1 MLNEKRIVEGFIFD
15 NDEEYQL
22 ALKDKEMFDILWKKI
37 RNSDGKVVLELY
49 ETLILSDKIK
59 TVVGMYNVKL
69 VQNYL
74 IKNGYVTLNEIT
86 PIVGFVGKRVS
97 TNDAMKT
104 YEYKYKM
111 KYLAD
116 KNVNDKLEKYKSMI
130 STLKIAVIILSIVV
144 AIMFGVQINGG
155 TANYASAKEDII
167 DEYSEWEENLNNREK
182 EVKEREEE
190 LKAIENN

>member
-1 MLNEKRIVEGFIFD
+1 MLNEKRVVEGFAFD
-15 NDEEYQL
+15 NDEEYQM
-22 ALKDKEMFDILWKKI
+22 ALKDKEMFDILWEKI

-49 ETLILSDKIK
+49 ETLLLSDKIK

-74 IKNGYVTLNEIT
+74 IKNGYTTLNEIT

-97 TNDAMKT
+97 TNDAMKS
-104 YEYKYKM
+104 YEYNYKM
-111 KYLAD
+111 KYLAE
-116 KNVNDKLEKYKSMI
+116 KNVNDKIVKYKSMV

-190 LKAIENN
+190 LKAVENK